1 MSTISK
7 EKKASAIIA
16 LAIILAPASGVY
28 QLSQIENDVY
38 NTNWTWEKLGF
49 YDGYDFATWTG
60 LAIGGDVDNDGI
72 DEFFAASRSNDVNR
86 TLLIQELDGTHRLYD
101 LGLQPAYIIDGTSL
115 HDVDGDGKKEVIVM
129 DSNHAGANRARSSIF
144 TFNATDMESS
154 STMHAIQ
161 TSGSGYGHGIA
172 WFTIGGVESYYY
184 TGCGEGE
191 VTRVVHNYATQSKT
205 EIDNFA
211 NSGDSTIEFDI
222 DGDGEDE
229 LLAVEGWCTNCAR
242 VYAYEINH
250 TTGAYTSKTL
260 IYDNDLTNSQ
270 AYSIEL
276 FKGDVDNDGIEN
288 LILFWK
294 YQAYWHT
301 SRIEAYEWNVTNYG
315 EGNYTEGFL
324 IDRVQDNSE
333 LGEATYGRR
342 WDIGDVDNDGLNEF
356 IVGTA
361 IRTDDPWGSDN
372 RGYYSNLF
380 VYDIGTNGSTID
392 RTFVANFSQNVY
404 LNKKFQT
411 INPVI
416 VDDNGVNK
424 IAIGVTTTDWSTDDQ
439 WSEVILLTYSPPPE
453 YNYIYTIIEGTVL
466 ILVLGGAYYYLKRRK
481 KKKFI

>member
-16 LAIILAPASGVY
+16 LAIILVSASGVY

-38 NTNWTWEKLGF
+38 NTNWTWKKLGF

-60 LAIGGDVDNDGI
+60 LAIGDDVDNDGI

-115 HDVDGDGKKEVIVM
+115 HDVDGDGKKEVIVI
-129 DSNHAGANRARSSIF
+129 DSNHAGTNRARLSIF

-154 STMHAIQ
+154 STMYAIQ
-161 TSGSGYGHGIA
+161 TSGSNYGHGTA
-172 WFTIGGVESYYY
+172 WFTIDGVESYYY
-184 TGCGEGE
+184 AGCGAGE

-205 EIDNFA
+205 EIDNFT

-242 VYAYEINH
+242 VYAYEINP

-260 IYDNDLTNSQ
+260 IYDNDLTGSQ
-270 AYSIEL
+270 AFSVEL

-288 LILFWK
+288 LILIWMGTNSW
-294 YQAYWHT
+294 YPNV
-301 SRIEAYEWNVTNYG
+301 IEAYEWNVSNYS

-324 IDRVQDNSE
+324 IDNSTINSE
-333 LGEATYGRR
+333 LGGAPYGRR
-342 WDIGDVDNDGLNEF
+342 WAVGDVDNDGLNEF
-356 IVGTA
+356 VLGTA
-361 IRTDDPWGSDN
+361 TCSVSDTTN
-372 RGYYSNLF
+372 GHLF
-380 VYDIGTNGSTID
+380 VFDIGTNGSSVE
-392 RTFVANFSQNVY
+392 RTFVANFSHNVY
-404 LNKKFQT
+404 LENYKYR
-411 INPVI
+411 ILNPVI
-416 VDDNGVNK
+416 VNDGGVNK
-424 IAIGVTTTDWSTDDQ
+424 IALGVTVSDWYTDDQ

-466 ILVLGGAYYYLKRRK
+466 ISVLGGAYYYLKGKRK
-481 KKKFI
+481 KKK